1 MDPLRDHEL
10 AKEYGRH
17 RLAVDNIK
25 RRAQQWR
32 LMDCSEE
39 ALEKMRHA
47 LLEEMAALEESLTKA
62 DNQFLRY
69 IEHGSPLETNSAL
82 QRINRLTAE
91 WETLNDHLQDIDE
104 ALLQRHLQSR
114 LIRLFGS
121 ARRLYVWDG
130 LIFTFI
136 VIIVALT
143 VVELLF
149 PLPTPAINWIIA
161 SDTVISFFLMGDFAL
176 RLFLSEDRGWYFRR
190 YWIDLLA
197 SLPFSQFLRFESIV
211 AISRFVRL
219 LRLLRLGRAVRVL
232 LFAFR
237 GLDKLS
243 RTFQLNLLKRAVLT
257 AVALLF
263 FGALTIGALE
273 GGQGGTLLDLGE
285 SMWWSFAT
293 VVTGGFADL
302 YNPTTFG
309 GRVVTVGLVL
319 LGLVVT
325 SIFTASLTSVLVE
338 DESSR
343 LEQAQQTLQEEIAV
357 INQQLNLLSGETNRG
372 LIALEQ
378 VAQSLS
384 HFNQKADIARVLADA
399 MLEHFEG
406 MAASVHLLRQD
417 GSLQRLAAAGRL
429 ELLPETETAVTDG
442 IIGTVLN
449 RLKAYDTFTG
459 VDLEP
464 ETEPA
469 YREKGL
475 IMVCPMVA
483 AQQIIGV
490 LYLVLPEHLGR
501 FYLYNRAPM
510 TLAHHAAMAF
520 YAAHLHEANTA

>member
-399 MLEHFEG
+399 MLEHF
-406 MAASVHLLRQD
+406 
-417 GSLQRLAAAGRL
+417 
-429 ELLPETETAVTDG
+429 
-442 IIGTVLN
+442 
-449 RLKAYDTFTG
+449 
-459 VDLEP
+459 
-464 ETEPA
+464 
-469 YREKGL
+469 
-475 IMVCPMVA
+475 
-483 AQQIIGV
+483 
-490 LYLVLPEHLGR
+490 
-501 FYLYNRAPM
+501 
-510 TLAHHAAMAF
+510 
-520 YAAHLHEANTA
+520 